1 MKKIILNISFLLL
14 LVSLSAQT
22 INLDLDYYKAL
33 SYLHKNSTDSAL
45 MTINNSKST
54 VQNNLLKAEIL
65 YNTGDFNNAI
75 LILKKLNN
83 NLPKE
88 TSLLLSRIYANMEF
102 ADEACFWLNEYF
114 KYKNPIYYPELLSH
128 REFEHINR
136 TSEWREFW
144 KETRYSKKE
153 EKLSEV
159 EYLLKNENYFSAIDL
174 LNSENFGSHEYKKQY
189 LLAKSYF
196 NLKDYKNANSYLN
209 NSLKSQPKF
218 IEAIELKYE
227 LNLIENN
234 HAEAFKQAQNL
245 ISLRPENPENL
256 KKYSQACFLTNKF
269 SEALYYINIYCEI
282 FPDNLEA
289 LFLKAQIYIA
299 DKDYK
304 NALLILNQ
312 LVLLNPGEK
321 DYFIAT
327 ADIYYNLE
335 SWKFARDNYSMAL
348 DIDPYL
354 PEILFKTAN
363 CWHNM
368 GFDDKACIYWQKAAD
383 KRHREAAKLIYR
395 YCK

>member
-136 TSEWREFW
+136 TSEWKNFG
-144 KETRYSKKE
+144 KKLDILKRR
-153 EKLSEV
+153 KLSEV

-256 KKYSQACFLTNKF
+256 KNIHKLVFLQ
-269 SEALYYINIYCEI
+269 IN
-282 FPDNLEA
+282 L
-289 LFLKAQIYIA
+289 
-299 DKDYK
+299 
-304 NALLILNQ
+304 
-312 LVLLNPGEK
+312 
-321 DYFIAT
+321 
-327 ADIYYNLE
+327 
-335 SWKFARDNYSMAL
+335 
-348 DIDPYL
+348 
-354 PEILFKTAN
+354 
-363 CWHNM
+363 
-368 GFDDKACIYWQKAAD
+368 
-383 KRHREAAKLIYR
+383 AKHYTILIYTA
-395 YCK
+395 KFFQII